1 MSSELIIEGA
11 RQNNLKNINLRLPHD
26 SLIVIT
32 GVSGSGKSSLAFD
45 TIFAEGQWRFIESLS
60 TYARLFV
67 EKLDRPELD
76 AIYNVRPAIALE
88 QRNPVKG
95 SRSTV
100 GTVTEI
106 YDLLRILYAKIG
118 RPYCPN
124 CNIEIKDWNP
134 SRIREWVIKALS
146 QKRVYILFPSG
157 ERTVQELFKEGFTR
171 FMKKGEFIEIESPD
185 MVQSVE
191 QSTVEGDTGLETS
204 FDVVFDRL
212 QIEDDER
219 LSDSIEGAWR
229 FGKGML
235 KIRTVGGSVAKV
247 TVEEFIFKAGRICD
261 KCGFKAP
268 EPSPILFSFN
278 HPVGACPECKGF
290 GNVLEFDESLVV
302 PDRYLSL
309 EEGAI
314 EPFEKPAY
322 SWWKEQLL
330 RGAKKAGIN
339 TKIPYKDLPYEHR
352 RLIFEGNGNFYGIK
366 DFFEDLEYKKY
377 KLHVRVFLSRYRTQ
391 KTCPLCEGKRLKKE
405 ALVFKLIADNK
416 PFDIAELSS
425 LPVKRL
431 YEVLERIE
439 LSEEEKSVSDE
450 LLRQIRFKLE
460 FLRYVGLG
468 YLTLDRQAKTL
479 SGGEYQRLNLSNQL
493 GSQLTGTMYVLDE
506 PTVGLHPRDTGRIID
521 AMKELVR
528 LGNTIIVVEH
538 DAQVIG
544 SADWVVEL
552 GPEGGAGGGYV
563 IFNGPIS
570 EFKKA
575 DTLTSAVL
583 RTQKSEDLLKTPQL
597 LLSPPTAPSCTKWLK
612 LKGAKGNN
620 LKNIDIK
627 IPLQSLTVVSGV
639 SGSGKSSLIVDTLY
653 KALALHF
660 KISPEVPLPYESIDG
675 VNNLKGVRLIDQSP
689 LSRSPRANPATYM
702 KLFDSIRRIFAKQ
715 PDALRHGYGPGYFS
729 FNVSGGRCETC
740 KGEGFERLEMFFFED
755 IYVTCSECNGKRY
768 KPEILS
774 IRYRGMN
781 ISEILNMTVKEAYQF
796 FSEIKDEDIH
806 NERLRILSGLR
817 LMEEIGLGYLRLG
830 QPLKTLSGGEAQR
843 LKICAEIDGTV
854 KNFMYI
860 LDEPTVGLHS
870 LDVDKLLRVLRRLIH
885 SGNTVVVIEHNIDL
899 IKEADWLID
908 LGPEGGDEGGYV
920 LYEGP
925 VKGIVEVKGSH
936 TGKAL
941 LEVAKVTVEV
951 SLDEDSCS
959 YKK

>member
-26 SLIVIT
+26 CLIVIT

-106 YDLLRILYAKIG
+106 YDLLRILYAKIA

-124 CNIEIKDWNP
+124 CNTEIKDWNP
-134 SRIREWVIKALS
+134 SRIKECVLNALS
-146 QKRVYILFPSG
+146 QRRVYILFPSG
-157 ERTVQELFKEGFTR
+157 ERALQELFKEGFRR
-171 FMKKGEFIEIESPD
+171 FIKNGDIIEIESPE
-185 MVQSVE
+185 VSQEWSKE
-191 QSTVEGDTGLETS
+191 

-229 FGKGML
+229 FGKGIV
-235 KIRTVGGSVAKV
+235 KIRTVEG
-247 TVEEFIFKAGRICD
+247 EEFVFKAGRICD
-261 KCGFKAP
+261 NCGFKAP

-278 HPVGACPECKGF
+278 HPVGACPDCKGF

-330 RGAKKAGIN
+330 RGAKRAAIN
-339 TKIPYKDLPYEHR
+339 TKIPYKDLPPEHR

-405 ALVFKLIADNK
+405 ALMFKLLTDNK

-425 LPVKRL
+425 LSIKRL
-431 YEVLERIE
+431 YEVLARLE
-439 LSEEEKSVSDE
+439 LSEEEKAVSEE

-538 DAQVIG
+538 DPQVIR

-575 DTLTSAVL
+575 NTLSSAVL
-583 RTQKSEDLLKTPQL
+583 RRQKSEDLLKTPSQG
-597 LLSPPTAPSCTKWLK
+597 PSTVTFATNYSRWLK

-620 LKNIDIK
+620 LKNANIK
-627 IPLQSLTVVSGV
+627 IPFQALTVVTGV

-660 KISPEVPLPYESIDG
+660 KVSPEVPLPYEGIEG
-675 VNNLKGVRLIDQSP
+675 LNHLKGVRLIDQSS

-702 KLFDSIRRIFAKQ
+702 KLFDPIRRIFAKQ
-715 PDALRHGYGPGYFS
+715 PEALRHGYGPGYFS

-740 KGEGFERLEMFFFED
+740 KGEGFERLELFFFED

-774 IRYRGMN
+774 IRYRGLN
-781 ISEILNMTVKEAYQF
+781 ISEILDMTVKEAYQF

-806 NERLRILSGLR
+806 NERLRLLSGLR
-817 LMEEIGLGYLRLG
+817 LLEEIGLGYLRLG
-830 QPLKTLSGGEAQR
+830 QPLKSLSGGEAQR

-860 LDEPTVGLHS
+860 LDEPTVGLHA

-885 SGNTVVVIEHNIDL
+885 SNNTVVVIEHNIDF

-925 VKGIVEVKGSH
+925 VKGITEVQGSH

-941 LEVAKVTVEV
+941 LNVKEKN
-951 SLDEDSCS
+951 LL
-959 YKK
+959 YQ

>member
-45 TIFAEGQWRFIESLS
+45 TLFAEGQWRFIESLS

-76 AIYNVRPAIALE
+76 AIYNVRPAIALQ

-106 YDLLRILYAKIG
+106 YDLLRILYAKIA
-118 RPYCPN
+118 RPFCPN
-124 CNIEIKDWNP
+124 CLIEIKDWNP
-134 SRIREWVIKALS
+134 SMIKQWLI
-146 QKRVYILFPSG
+146 KRLPERKVYILFPSV
-157 ERTVQELFKEGFTR
+157 ERSLQELIKEGFTR
-171 FMKKGEFIEIESPD
+171 FIKNGEIIDVDSSG
-185 MVQSVE
+185 MVQPG
-191 QSTVEGDTGLETS
+191 TAL
-204 FDVVFDRL
+204 DVVFDRL

-219 LSDSIEGAWR
+219 LSDSLEGAWR
-229 FGKGML
+229 FGKGTL
-235 KIRTVGGSVAKV
+235 KIRTVEG
-247 TVEEFIFKAGRICD
+247 EEFIFKSGWLCD
-261 KCGFKAP
+261 LCGFKAP

-339 TKIPYKDLPYEHR
+339 TKTPYKDLPHEHR

-405 ALVFKLIADNK
+405 ALIFKVMADSR
-416 PFDIAELSS
+416 PFDIAELSNLS
-425 LPVKRL
+425 IKRL
-431 YEVLERIE
+431 YEVLGRLE
-439 LSEEEKSVSDE
+439 LSEEEKTMTDE

-521 AMKELVR
+521 VMKELVR

-538 DAQVIG
+538 DSLVIR

-563 IFNGPIS
+563 VFNGPIS
-570 EFKKA
+570 EFMKA
-575 DTLTSAVL
+575 GTLTSEYLSGKRISAGKITGADGL
-583 RTQKSEDLLKTPQL
+583 RPKSELFQSQSYLF
-597 LLSPPTAPSCTKWLK
+597 
-612 LKGAKGNN
+612 LKGARGNN
-620 LKNIDIK
+620 LKDIDVK
-627 IPLQSLTVVSGV
+627 IPLYSLTVVTGV

-653 KALALHF
+653 KALALYF
-660 KISPEVPLPYESIDG
+660 KVGSDMPLPYESLEG
-675 VNNLKGVRLIDQSP
+675 FKYLKGVRLIDQSP

-702 KLFDSIRRIFAKQ
+702 KIFDSFRAIFAKQ
-715 PDALRHGYGPGYFS
+715 PEAQRNGYGPGYFS
-729 FNVSGGRCETC
+729 FNVPGGRCETC
-740 KGEGFERLEMFFFED
+740 KGEGFERLELFFFED
-755 IYVTCSECNGKRY
+755 VYVTCSECNGRRY

-781 ISEILNMTVKEAYQF
+781 IGELLDMTVKEAYQF
-796 FSEIKDEDIH
+796 FSEIKDPDIQT
-806 NERLRILSGLR
+806 ERLKILNGLR
-817 LMEEIGLGYLRLG
+817 IMEEIGLGYLRLG

-843 LKICAEIDGTV
+843 LKICSEIDGSV
-854 KNFMYI
+854 KNFIYI
-860 LDEPTVGLHS
+860 LDEPTVGLHP
-870 LDVDKLLRVLRRLIH
+870 LDVEKLIKVLRKLIH
-885 SGNTVVVIEHNIDL
+885 ARNTVVVIEHNLDL
-899 IKEADWLID
+899 IREADWIID
-908 LGPEGGDEGGYV
+908 LGPEGGDEGGYLV
-920 LYEGP
+920 YEGP
-925 VKGIVEVKGSH
+925 LKDIIKKKESL

-941 LEVAKVTVEV
+941 LDYLKDSKEVIK
-951 SLDEDSCS
+951 L
-959 YKK
+959 

>member
-1 MSSELIIEGA
+1 MSSDLIIEGA

-124 CNIEIKDWNP
+124 CNVEIKDWNP
-134 SRIREWVIKALS
+134 SRIKEWVIKSLP
-146 QKRVYILFPSG
+146 QRRVYILFPSG
-157 ERTVQELFKEGFTR
+157 ERTLQELFKEGFTR
-171 FMKKGEFIEIESPD
+171 FMKEGELIEIEPSAVTPPPV
-185 MVQSVE
+185 VQPE
-191 QSTVEGDTGLETS
+191 KP
-204 FDVVFDRL
+204 FNVVLDRL

-229 FGKGML
+229 FGKGTV
-235 KIRTVGGSVAKV
+235 KIRTVEG
-247 TVEEFIFKAGRICD
+247 EEFIFKAGWICD
-261 KCGFKAP
+261 ICGYKAP

-322 SWWKEQLL
+322 SWWKEQLI

-339 TKIPYKDLPYEHR
+339 TKAPYKDLPPEHR

-366 DFFEDLEYKKY
+366 DFFEDLEYRKY

-391 KTCPLCEGKRLKKE
+391 KTCPLCGGKRLKKE
-405 ALVFKLIADNK
+405 ALVFKLMADNRT
-416 PFDIAELSS
+416 FDIAELSS
-425 LPVKRL
+425 LPIKRL
-431 YEVLERIE
+431 YEVLGRLE
-439 LSEEEKSVSDE
+439 LSEEERSVAE
-450 LLRQIRFKLE
+450 EVLRQIRFKLE

-468 YLTLDRQAKTL
+468 YLTLDRQARTL

-538 DAQVIG
+538 DAQVIR

-570 EFKKA
+570 EFIKA
-575 DTLTSAVL
+575 GTLTSESIFGSENKKKGL
-583 RTQKSEDLLKTPQL
+583 RLIDSDSNRRGFFQAKN
-597 LLSPPTAPSCTKWLK
+597 WFI
-612 LKGAKGNN
+612 LKGARGNN
-620 LKNIDIK
+620 LKNITIK
-627 IPLQSLTVVSGV
+627 IPLPGLTVVTGV

-653 KALALHF
+653 KTLALHF
-660 KISPEVPLPYESIDG
+660 KLSPEVPLPYDSIDG

-702 KLFDSIRRIFAKQ
+702 KIFDSLRSIFAKQ
-715 PDALRHGYGPGYFS
+715 PEAQRNGYGPGYFS
-729 FNVSGGRCETC
+729 FNVPGGRCETC

-755 IYVTCSECNGKRY
+755 VYVTCSECNGRRY

-781 ISEILNMTVKEAYQF
+781 ISELLDMTVKEAYQF
-796 FSEIKDEDIH
+796 FSEIKDQDIQT
-806 NERLRILSGLR
+806 ERLKILNGLR
-817 LMEEIGLGYLRLG
+817 IMEEIGLGYLRLG

-843 LKICAEIDGTV
+843 LKICAEIDGSV

-860 LDEPTVGLHS
+860 LDEPTVGLHPV
-870 LDVDKLLRVLRRLIH
+870 DVEKLVWILRKLIH
-885 SGNTVVVIEHNIDL
+885 AHNTVVVIEHNLDL
-899 IKEADWLID
+899 IREADWIID
-908 LGPEGGDEGGYV
+908 LGPEGGDEGGYLV
-920 LYEGP
+920 YEGP
-925 VKGIVEVKGSH
+925 VKDIIKKRESL

-941 LEVAKVTVEV
+941 LDYVTEG
-951 SLDEDSCS
+951 SLEMARPRNN
-959 YKK
+959 KNLL

>member
-118 RPYCPN
+118 RPYCPH

-134 SRIREWVIKALS
+134 SRIKEWVIKTLP
-146 QKRVYILFPSG
+146 QRRVYILFPSG
-157 ERTVQELFKEGFTR
+157 DRTLQELFKEGFTR
-171 FMKKGEFIEIESPD
+171 FMKEGELIEIEPSATVTSPP
-185 MVQSVE
+185 MVQPESP
-191 QSTVEGDTGLETS
+191 
-204 FDVVFDRL
+204 FDVVLDRL

-229 FGKGML
+229 FGKGTI
-235 KIRTVGGSVAKV
+235 KIRTVEG
-247 TVEEFIFKAGRICD
+247 EEFIFKAGWICD
-261 KCGFKAP
+261 ICGYKAP

-322 SWWKEQLL
+322 SWWKEQLI
-330 RGAKKAGIN
+330 RGAKRAGIN
-339 TKIPYKDLPYEHR
+339 TKAPYKDLTPEHR

-366 DFFEDLEYKKY
+366 DFFEDLEYRKY
-377 KLHVRVFLSRYRTQ
+377 KLHVRVFISRYRTQ
-391 KTCPLCEGKRLKKE
+391 KTCPLCGGKRLKKE
-405 ALVFKLIADNK
+405 ALVFKLMADNRS
-416 PFDIAELSS
+416 FDIAELSS
-425 LPVKRL
+425 LPIKRL
-431 YEVLERIE
+431 YEVLGRLE
-439 LSEEEKSVSDE
+439 LSEEERSVAE
-450 LLRQIRFKLE
+450 EVLRQIRFKLE

-538 DAQVIG
+538 DAQVIR

-575 DTLTSAVL
+575 DTRTSVVL
-583 RTQKSEDLLKTPQL
+583 RTRKSDGFLRTASS
-597 LLSPPTAPSCTKWLK
+597 LSSSRWVK

-627 IPLQSLTVVSGV
+627 IPLQSLTVVTGV
-639 SGSGKSSLIVDTLY
+639 SGSGKSSLMVDTLY
-653 KALALHF
+653 KALAFHF
-660 KISPEVPLPYESIDG
+660 KFSPEVPLPYDSIDG

-702 KLFDSIRRIFAKQ
+702 KIFDSLRSIFAKQ
-715 PDALRHGYGPGYFS
+715 PEAQRNGYGPGYFS
-729 FNVSGGRCETC
+729 FNVPGGRCETC

-755 IYVTCSECNGKRY
+755 VYVTCSECNGRRY

-781 ISEILNMTVKEAYQF
+781 ISELLDMTVKEAYQF
-796 FSEIKDEDIH
+796 FSEIKDQDIQT
-806 NERLRILSGLR
+806 ERLKILNGLR
-817 LMEEIGLGYLRLG
+817 IMEEIGLGYLRLG

-843 LKICAEIDGTV
+843 LKICAEIDGSV

-860 LDEPTVGLHS
+860 LDEPTVGLHA

-885 SGNTVVVIEHNIDL
+885 SGNTVVVIEHNIDF

-925 VKGIVEVKGSH
+925 VRGIMEVKGSH

-941 LEVAKVTVEV
+941 LNLAEET
-951 SLDEDSCS
+951 LPCQ
-959 YKK
+959 